1 MAKLAKFLDKYD
13 TIIFDM
19 DGVVTSEENYWTAA
33 ALTVWECLFTD
44 SVSVRGIS
52 DNAHNIRKQV
62 MCNDTL
68 ISLLKGKGV
77 NSNWDL
83 AYVIYAVCKI
93 HNTSDFNLVMDIC
106 NGFSDSILDEYPVIE
121 EKLTAVTGMDGSR
134 NGAIWTDM
142 MLVFQQ
148 WFLGDDL
155 FVRKYNLM
163 PKYTGKKGLIDDE
176 KPLIENKCLIEI
188 FNSLATSRKR
198 LATATGR
205 PSAEI
210 IKPLKDFGIY
220 DYFAVDGLINYD
232 HIQNA
237 ENTLGMTFSKPHPYI
252 FIKAMMGMDY
262 PDIDIA
268 NDMYDKD
275 KVKRTLIVG
284 DAGADIFAAKAIG
297 ADFCAVLTGVSGKAA
312 KSFFEEYKAEYI
324 LDSLSDFIV

>member
-1 MAKLAKFLDKYD
+1 MAQLAKFLEKYD
-13 TIIFDM
+13 TVIFDM
-19 DGVVTSEENYWTAA
+19 DGVVTSEDNYWTAA
-33 ALTVWECLFTD
+33 ALTVWEYLFND
-44 SVSVRGIS
+44 SVSVKEMS
-52 DNAHNIRKQV
+52 DNVYNIRKQV
-62 MCNDTL
+62 MCNDRF

-93 HNTSDFNLVMDIC
+93 HNTTDFNLVMDIC
-106 NGFSDSILDEYPVIE
+106 NGFSDSILNEYPVIE
-121 EKLTAVTGMDGSR
+121 EKLSSVTGMDGSR
-134 NGAIWTDM
+134 NGDIWTDM

-155 FVRKYNLM
+155 FIRNYNRL
-163 PKYTGKKGLIDDE
+163 PKHIGKKGLIEDE
-176 KPLIENKCLIEI
+176 KPLIDNRCLIDI
-188 FNSLATSRKR
+188 FNSLSNRGKR

-220 DYFAVDGLINYD
+220 DCFAVDGLINYD

-252 FIKAMMGMDY
+252 FIKAMMGRDY

-268 NDMYDKD
+268 KEKYDKD

-312 KSFFEEYKAEYI
+312 KSFFMEHKAEYI
-324 LDSLSDFIV
+324 LDSLADFIV